1 MQSLNDHSSN
11 TYENPMKPM
20 KRYIVNIADRTLENV
35 TAMVGLWLHFM
46 TMLNKFLYMLLMDD
60 TYVVASGDAGS
71 REQGDV
77 TKSMLTSDSSF
88 SSSFF
93 SVCSDS

>member
-1 MQSLNDHSSN
+1 
-11 TYENPMKPM
+11 
-20 KRYIVNIADRTLENV
+20 
-35 TAMVGLWLHFM
+35 M

-77 TKSMLTSDSSF
+77 TKSMLISSSSF